1 MDTLVTSRAFS
12 LSSKLPARLLEDSST
27 NTGTGFTKTLK
38 GARGGTMSEKRG
50 SFAVGQVV
58 GNGAVTVGG
67 LAECWARN
75 RVCEGVALSQ
85 RGAEVFENRIR

>member
-1 MDTLVTSRAFS
+1 
-12 LSSKLPARLLEDSST
+12 
-27 NTGTGFTKTLK
+27 
-38 GARGGTMSEKRG
+38 MSEKRG

-75 RVCEGVALSQ
+75 RVCGVALAKGR
-85 RGAEVFENRIR
+85 RGL